1 LFADHEA
8 ADVQVVEADDA
19 FGGALVAVGYLPG
32 AAFDFFPG
40 GGLSWVEEAVS
51 AIFDIVGEE
60 GTLHP
65 CIGGSG
71 VEVQLDGLRWIAN
84 ADFCEVQGVVF
95 DVLGLVLV
103 LASVHIDVG
112 ALRSL

>member
-40 GGLSWVEEAVS
+40 RGLSWVEEAVF
-51 AIFDIVGEE
+51 AVFDFVGE
-60 GTLHP
+60 
-65 CIGGSG
+65 
-71 VEVQLDGLRWIAN
+71 
-84 ADFCEVQGVVF
+84 
-95 DVLGLVLV
+95 
-103 LASVHIDVG
+103 
-112 ALRSL
+112 